1 MPMTQTVSIP
11 QRLPTVRIRATNWI
25 TVLAIALLGFGG
37 WVAEADAAAAHRT
50 RTKKTTTARKAT
62 PAKARQ
68 KVVARGRR
76 SRAHAVSVRRSRLA
90 RARAAHRQWLDAQ
103 TPRYKTDASGALVP
117 DVRAA
122 AAIIYNPENGQV
134 LWEANSQ
141 DKRSIASITKVMT
154 AAVVLEDEPDLD
166 RVVAVDRADT
176 YAANHTY
183 LRPSDR
189 VSIGDLLHLTLI
201 ASDNAAARALAR
213 TSPEGTA
220 AFVARMN
227 AKAEELGLDSTTYR
241 DPSGLDASNMSS
253 AFDMARLIAFA
264 AADERIATIMR
275 TPYYTVRTGR
285 RVINVHSTNQLVMK
299 GDVDVRGGKTGFI
312 SKAGYCLA
320 TLLRLPQTNQQV
332 AVVVLGASSNAGRFM
347 ETRHLFNWL
356 STKAQDLLAPAE
368 PATQQP

>member
-1 MPMTQTVSIP
+1 MTQTVSIP
-11 QRLPTVRIRATNWI
+11 QRLPTVRIRTSNWI
-25 TVLAIALLGFGG
+25 TVFAACVISLSG
-37 WVAEADAAAAHRT
+37 WVVEADAATAHRT
-50 RTKKTTTARKAT
+50 RTKGTTARKSGPVNGKSAT
-62 PAKARQ
+62 KTAGTR
-68 KVVARGRR
+68 RGRVT
-76 SRAHAVSVRRSRLA
+76 RARTVSVPRSRLA
-90 RARAAHRQWLDAQ
+90 RARARHTQWLEAQ
-103 TPRYKTDASGALVP
+103 TPRYKMDASGAMVP

-154 AAVVLEDEPDLD
+154 AAVVLEGEPDLTRLVLID
-166 RVVAVDRADT
+166 RSDT
-176 YAANHTY
+176 FAANHTY
-183 LRPSDR
+183 LRPADR
-189 VSIGDLLHLTLI
+189 VSIDDLLHLTLI

-220 AFVARMN
+220 PFVARMN
-227 AKAEELGLDSTTYR
+227 AKAQELGLDSTTYR

-264 AADERIATIMR
+264 AADERVASIMR

-285 RVINVHSTNQLVMK
+285 RVISVHSTNQLVMK

-312 SKAGYCLA
+312 SQAGYCLA

-356 STKAQDLLAPAE
+356 SSKAQDLLAPVE
-368 PATQQP
+368 PKQP

>member
-1 MPMTQTVSIP
+1 MS
-11 QRLPTVRIRATNWI
+11 
-25 TVLAIALLGFGG
+25 G
-37 WVAEADAAAAHRT
+37 WVAEADAAGA
-50 RTKKTTTARKAT
+50 
-62 PAKARQ
+62 
-68 KVVARGRR
+68 ARGRSAKATR
-76 SRAHAVSVRRSRLA
+76 AKTSGKASPARKSARGKARPTSVSGARARAARAHGVSNSRLA
-90 RARAAHRQWLDAQ
+90 RARARRSQWLDAQ

-154 AAVVLEDEPDLD
+154 AAVMLESDPDLT
-166 RVVAVDRADT
+166 RIVSVDRSDT
-176 YAANHTY
+176 FAANHTY
-183 LRPSDR
+183 LRPADQ

-227 AKAEELGLDSTTYR
+227 AKAQELGLDSTTYR

-264 AADERIATIMR
+264 AADERIALIMR
-275 TPYYTVRTGR
+275 TPYYTVRTKR
-285 RVINVHSTNQLVMK
+285 RVITVHSTNQLVMK

-356 STKAQDLLAPAE
+356 STKAQDLLAPVESKPE
-368 PATQQP
+368 P